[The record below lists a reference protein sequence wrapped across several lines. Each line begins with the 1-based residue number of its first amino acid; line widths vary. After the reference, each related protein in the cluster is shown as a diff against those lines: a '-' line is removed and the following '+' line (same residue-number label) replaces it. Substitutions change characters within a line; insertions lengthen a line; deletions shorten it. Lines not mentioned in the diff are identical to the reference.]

1 MIEIA
6 QYGMLSAMVWCGA
19 VQYAY
24 NRTVENL

>member
-6 QYGMLSAMVWCGA
+6 QYMLSAMVWCGA